1 MRLNG
6 LILDPIAQ
14 VAACFKSDGRLEDAP
29 AVGHHRGYR
38 QPPRLGWCMSPVVG
52 AGRVVDVADAFS
64 SHTLVHNAAKNRQDK
79 IKYLA
84 TMDKMPV

>member
-6 LILDPIAQ
+6 LILHPIAQ

-38 QPPRLGWCMSPVVG
+38 QPPRLGWCMSPVVD
-52 AGRVVDVADAFS
+52 AADDFS
-64 SHTLVHNAAKNRQDK
+64 SHPLVHNAAKNRQDK

-84 TMDKMPV
+84 SMDKMHV